1 MVSDSTTKASLFGET
16 LNQVDELTKI
26 LDSACGT
33 VAIPPFF
40 DTLLHA
46 KLELLRW
53 CEPDLIDQVD
63 TQSARLLQ
71 LVEIRV
77 RLQGKNLHEVTWTW
91 PSIDDN
97 LIDQLKRVLSLLSQD
112 HDWSVHVLDVLTRTR
127 HELKS
132 TNIQIDWL
140 PWEDCYW
147 KLLQR
152 FLKETDEQFGL
163 QASRV
168 KQSNNW
174 VDESRNPV
182 RSSNQ

>member
-1 MVSDSTTKASLFGET
+1 MASNSTTKASLFGET
-16 LNQVDELTKI
+16 LNQVDELSRI

-40 DTLLHA
+40 DTLLHL
-46 KLELLRW
+46 KLELLGW

-77 RLQGKNLHEVTWTW
+77 RLQGKNFPKETWTW
-91 PSIDDN
+91 RSIDDN

-112 HDWSVHVLDVLTRTR
+112 QDWSVHVLDVLTRTR
-127 HELKS
+127 HELA
-132 TNIQIDWL
+132 TTTIDIDWL

-147 KLLQR
+147 RLLQR
-152 FLKETDEQFGL
+152 FLKETDEQFRM
-163 QASRV
+163 QASKV
-168 KQSNNW
+168 KQCKA
-174 VDESRNPV
+174 
-182 RSSNQ
+182 